1 MKFSKLTD
9 PEGQACCSTDL
20 YSAGL
25 GKINEQRNIS
35 TKSVRILSST
45 GGKLG
50 RNLVSCLSTWKS
62 LGACPLSVNNG
73 QRSESTKKL
82 SYQIRLS
89 WLCGKEITQRPTFMA
104 ISFHLIT
111 LTTSNLSLFFPQLLL
126 HPSGSTFHA
135 YASTC

>member
-1 MKFSKLTD
+1 MNFSKLTD
-9 PEGQACCSTDL
+9 PEDQACCSTDL

-62 LGACPLSVNNG
+62 FGFFYYQSPLTMDKEANRLKIYLTKLGCLGCAVKKSRRDRRLWLFPSILS
-73 QRSESTKKL
+73 
-82 SYQIRLS
+82 
-89 WLCGKEITQRPTFMA
+89 
-104 ISFHLIT
+104 H
-111 LTTSNLSLFFPQLLL
+111 
-126 HPSGSTFHA
+126 
-135 YASTC
+135 